1 MKAHFPITNDKKC
14 STAYMGDNSF
24 LGQSDDTCGH
34 QAAPS
39 LGYPRNPGARCIIKG
54 SQLETTS
61 FPEGVKWIH

>member
-1 MKAHFPITNDKKC
+1 MKAHFPITNDKKAALP
-14 STAYMGDNSF
+14 TWVTTSF

-39 LGYPRNPGARCIIKG
+39 LGYPRNAGARCIIKG